1 MGKFLEHEKRYLVEW
16 KATSASIE
24 DSARGPGV
32 YKQHA
37 RPFCLPR
44 DYAAQNLVPEI
55 RHGIRAY
62 FDRHAIKW
70 HDGQHG
76 NPSNHLCDSQVCC
89 ANFLFPFAHRP
100 GQLATMLSPVY
111 PDIKSM
117 LAIEDGQFVACE
129 WIGKENYLG
138 EKLPR
143 HGIRMRGALFTS
155 ADAAVMFERQD
166 GRRQIVLIEWKYTES
181 YYPTSLVIAASGTDR
196 RDIYRHLFEAPD
208 CPLDKARLASCASYD
223 ALFFEP
229 FYQLMRQQF
238 LAHKMEQA
246 RELGADVV
254 SLLHIAPRRNVEF
267 RRVTSEKL
275 RPLGAS
281 AVDVWKA
288 LVRADRFASISTE
301 DLIGPLLA
309 APLPEM
315 QAWQAYI
322 AARYP
327 WVAAT

>member
-16 KATSASIE
+16 KAAAASIE
-24 DSARGPGV
+24 DSARVPGV

-44 DYAAQNLVPEI
+44 AYADQNLVPEI
-55 RHGIRAY
+55 RVGIRAY

-70 HDGQHG
+70 HDGQGG

-100 GQLATMLSPVY
+100 AQLAAMLASVY
-111 PDIKSM
+111 PSIKSM
-117 LAIEDGQFVACE
+117 LEIEDGQFVACE

-138 EKLPR
+138 EKKAR
-143 HGIRMRGALFTS
+143 HRIRTRGALFTS

-166 GRRQIVLIEWKYTES
+166 GRRQIVLIEWKYTEVYS
-181 YYPTSLVIAASGTDR
+181 SRNLKYAKSGTDR
-196 RDIYRHLFEAPD
+196 SKIYGPVFDAPD
-208 CPLDKARLASCASYD
+208 CPLDKQRLPCFD
-223 ALFFEP
+223 ALFFDP
-229 FYQLMRQQF
+229 FDQLMRQQF

-254 SLLHIAPRRNVEF
+254 SLLHIAPRHNLDF
-267 RRVTSEKL
+267 RRVTSAKL
-275 RPLGAS
+275 KPLGAS
-281 AVDVWKA
+281 AVEVWKS

-301 DLIGPLLA
+301 DLIGPMLT

-327 WVAAT
+327 WVASD